1 MLNVTQI
8 KQDFPIFHRHPHLV
22 YLDSGATSLRPK
34 AVIDKLLEYYT
45 SYSANVFRG
54 VYKIS
59 EKATKEYEETRR
71 VVAHFINAPN
81 SDEVI
86 FTRNTT
92 ESCNLIAYAL
102 GRNIIDQNTEIVT
115 TVMEHHSN
123 FVPWQQLAF
132 ENGATFKVIGINN
145 EGYLEL
151 SADNIKYQKSKIK
164 NTDQILNI
172 DLLEKIITKK
182 TKILS
187 LTYVSNVL
195 GTINPVKEIT
205 AKAKQIN
212 PQVIVVVDGAQA
224 IPHLKIDVQDL
235 GCDFFVASSHKMFGP
250 SGVGMLW
257 GKYNLLD
264 QMSPF
269 LFGGEMIESVAIDQT
284 TFKKPPHKF
293 EAGTPDIGG
302 VIALKEAVRYL
313 EKIGFENIK
322 LHEQELIHYGLDT
335 LQTAFGSDITIYG
348 PEDFTKRGGIIA
360 FSMKNVHPHD
370 VAQILDE
377 QNVAVRAG
385 HHCAMPLHTALGVP
399 GTTRAT
405 FHVYNSKEDIDKLT
419 EGLQKVQKVFAH

>member
-8 KQDFPIFHRHPHLV
+8 KQDFPIFQRHPRLV

-34 AVIDKLLEYYT
+34 VVIDKLLEYYT

-59 EKATKEYEETRR
+59 EKATEEYEETRNVIAR
-71 VVAHFINAPN
+71 FINAPKT
-81 SDEVI
+81 DEVI

-102 GRNIIDQNTEIVT
+102 GRSIVDQNSEIVT

-123 FVPWQQLAF
+123 FVSWQQLAF
-132 ENGATFKVIGINN
+132 ENGATLKVIGINS
-145 EGYLEL
+145 EGYLDL
-151 SADNIKYQKSKIK
+151 SADNIKNQIANSKNTDQKSKI
-164 NTDQILNI
+164 
-172 DLLEKIITKK
+172 DLLDKIITRK
-182 TKILS
+182 TKILA

-195 GTINPVKEIT
+195 GTINPIKDIV
-205 AKAKQIN
+205 AKAKEIN
-212 PQVIVVVDGAQA
+212 PEIVVVVDGAQA

-250 SGVGMLW
+250 SGVGILW
-257 GKYNLLD
+257 GKYDLLD
-264 QMSPF
+264 QMTPF
-269 LFGGEMIESVAIDQT
+269 LFGGEMIESVAIEQT

-293 EAGTPDIGG
+293 EAGTPDIAG
-302 VIALKEAVRYL
+302 VIALKQAVGYL

-322 LHEQELIHYGLDT
+322 LHEQELIHYGLDLLHNT
-335 LQTAFGSDITIYG
+335 FGSEISIYG
-348 PEDFTKRGGIIA
+348 PKDFTKRGGIIA
-360 FSMKNVHPHD
+360 FSLKDIHPHD

-399 GTTRAT
+399 ATTRAT
-405 FHVYNSKEDIDKLT
+405 FHIYNSKEDIDKLV
-419 EGLQKVQKVFAH
+419 EGLQRVQKVFAH